1 MALFKAWCAGTKD
14 KSKKKTFRTYSE
26 KDGGRAAVLTQLG
39 EAVRTHYD
47 QADRIADDVARLGY
61 DGASE
66 ILRALLPQ
74 SKRARSGDLGE
85 ILASELVE
93 ETWAFVFPS
102 GGCDSKMG
110 ARSQCAATISSA
122 WATTP
127 MKSSGC

>member
-1 MALFKAWCAGTKD
+1 MALFKARCTGTKH
-14 KSKKKTFRTYSE
+14 KSKKKTLRTYSE
-26 KDGGRAAVLTQLG
+26 KDGSRTAVLEPLG

-47 QADRIADDVARLGY
+47 RADLIADDVARLGY

-85 ILASELVE
+85 ILASDWLRRIW
-93 ETWAFVFPS
+93 TFVFPS
-102 GGCDSKMG
+102 GGCDSRTG
-110 ARSQCAATISSA
+110 ARSRCAATISSA
-122 WATTP
+122 WVSTP